1 MINVKLENETF
12 ELRNE
17 ASEIDLHEFNKIVTI
32 MSYPDLV
39 LTEKFEAIF
48 KVLGMPEND
57 MDADSMVDLI
67 KNFNV
72 FKNKNIQLQSEIE
85 MKGYNYVAF
94 GGTEFKFKAKELIQ
108 LEKEIQKNK
117 FKLVNNQPPS
127 NIVSYILAIIFKRED
142 LTNNEHYENLHLEL
156 KAKLFE
162 DNVKADFALPYINL
176 ISQNIFDLV

>member
-1 MINVKLENETF
+1 MINVILENETF

-17 ASEIDLHEFNKIVTI
+17 ANEIDLHELNKLVTI
-32 MSYPDLV
+32 MSFPDMV
-39 LTEKFEAIF
+39 LTEKFDAIF

-57 MDADSMVDLI
+57 MDADSMVELI

-72 FKNKNIQLQSEIE
+72 FKSKDAVLQKEIE

-94 GGTEFKFKAKELIQ
+94 EGNEFKFKAKELIQ

-117 FKLVNNQPPS
+117 VKIASGKQPS
-127 NIVSYILAIIFKRED
+127 NIVSYILAVIFKRQD

-162 DNVKADFALPYINL
+162 ENVKADFAIPYVNL

>member
-1 MINVKLENETF
+1 MVNVKLENETF

-17 ASEIDLHEFNKIVTI
+17 ANEIDLHELNKLVTI

-57 MDADSMVDLI
+57 MNADSMVELI

-72 FKNKNIQLQSEIE
+72 FKTKSIQLKSEIE
-85 MKGYNYVAF
+85 FKGYKYVAF
-94 GGTEFKFKAKELIQ
+94 EGKEFKFKAKELIC

-117 FKLVNNQPPS
+117 FKLANNQTPS
-127 NIVSYILAIIFKRED
+127 NIVSYILAIIFKRDD
-142 LTNNEHYENLHLEL
+142 LTNNEHYENVHLEL

-162 DNVKADFALPYINL
+162 ENVKADFALPYINL